1 MGLCAAIPILA
12 STLRALID
20 GWLPAG
26 DQANI
31 ATRAYD
37 VLTSHTPL
45 VGQHS
50 DATELTHHAVYSLGP
65 MLFWLLAI
73 PARLPYTGALI
84 VTIGLVNCAA
94 VVGATVLARR
104 RGGLVLMYM
113 AALAIVLMSRSL
125 APEVLHDVWNPAAG
139 LFPFTLLIFLCWSIA
154 CGEHRLLILAVLS
167 ASFVVQCQF
176 AFLAPSLG
184 LLVIAIAGLLAGRLL
199 PRARSRRGVPD
210 RTAGLWRW
218 ALAAVL
224 VAVICWAPPAI
235 DQIRVR
241 PGNLTVLAQTVKANR
256 RNLGPR
262 VGWHAVV
269 LTVGV
274 PPWWLTNPA
283 SPWQKK
289 VEVREAPSVLAELSA
304 VLALVGLL
312 AVGSFGLARRRA
324 ELWSAALIALCLC
337 ASVAA
342 IAAAT
347 PSGRLFAGTLAYTL
361 WLASPAGMFVWL
373 VLLWTPTQ
381 IIVGRLGR
389 LRAGTRLAAA
399 AALSGVAAVGTA
411 VALAERPDEHLAEY
425 RPLGTIF
432 SAIDRTIPGGRT
444 VLLPGG
450 LGNQTFRFKMAAR
463 YALVRNRDRPL
474 SPGSDARLPSWYWLG
489 RNRYDCTLYL
499 RDGRASPH
507 RGAVPIDSFI
517 FKGTHVV
524 SVWLY
529 PGDCPPAPHN
539 ARSGRASGSRD
550 YRGQGLFA
558 GSHGSRAQSE

>member
-1 MGLCAAIPILA
+1 VGLCAAIPILA

-65 MLFWLLAI
+65 MLYWLLAI

-84 VTIGLVNCAA
+84 LTIGLVNCAA
-94 VVGATVLARR
+94 VVGVTVLARR

-113 AALAIVLMSRSL
+113 AALGIVLMSRSL
-125 APEVLHDVWNPAAG
+125 APEVLHDIWNPSAG
-139 LFPFTLLIFLCWSIA
+139 LFPFTLLIFLCWSVA

-199 PRARSRRGVPD
+199 PRARSRRRVPD
-210 RTAGLWRW
+210 RAAGFGRW
-218 ALAAVL
+218 ALAAAL

-235 DQIRVR
+235 DQIRAH
-241 PGNLTVLAQTVKANR
+241 PGNLTVLAQTVNANR
-256 RNLGPR
+256 SNLGPR

-269 LTVGV
+269 ATVGF

-289 VEVREAPSVLAELSA
+289 VEVREPPSLLAEISA

-312 AVGSFGLARRRA
+312 AVGSFGWIRRRA
-324 ELWSAALIALCLC
+324 ELWSGALIALCLC

-347 PSGRLFAGTLAYTL
+347 PTGRLFAGTLGYTM
-361 WLASPAGMFVWL
+361 WLASPVGMFVWL
-373 VLLWTPTQ
+373 VLLWMPTT
-381 IIVGRLGR
+381 IIVGRLSR
-389 LRAGTRLAAA
+389 LRVGTRLAAA
-399 AALSGVAAVGTA
+399 VALSGVAAVGTA

-432 SAIDRTIPGGRT
+432 SAIDSTVPRGRTI
-444 VLLPGG
+444 LLPGG

-489 RNRYDCTLYL
+489 RNRYDCTLYV

-529 PGDCPPAPHN
+529 PGNCPPAPHN
-539 ARSGRASGSRD
+539 ARSGRASRSRD

>member
-31 ATRAYD
+31 ATRSYD

-50 DATELTHHAVYSLGP
+50 DATELIHHAVYGLGP
-65 MLFWLLAI
+65 MLYWLLAI

-84 VTIGLVNCAA
+84 LTIGLVNCAA
-94 VVGATVLARR
+94 VVGVTVLARR

-113 AALAIVLMSRSL
+113 AALGIVLVSRSL
-125 APEVLHDVWNPAAG
+125 APEVLHDIWNPSAA
-139 LFPFTLLIFLCWSIA
+139 LFPFTFLIFLCWSVA
-154 CGEHRLLILAVLS
+154 CGEHRLLILAVLT

-199 PRARSRRGVPD
+199 PRARSGRRAPD
-210 RTAGLWRW
+210 RAPGFRRW
-218 ALAAVL
+218 ALAAAL

-235 DQIRVR
+235 DQIRAR
-241 PGNLTVLAQTVKANR
+241 PGNLTAVAQTVNANR
-256 RNLGPR
+256 STFGPR

-269 LTVGV
+269 LTVGL

-289 VEVREAPSVLAELSA
+289 VEVREAPSVLAEVSA
-304 VLALVGLL
+304 VLALVGIL
-312 AVGSFGLARRRA
+312 AVGSFGLVRRRA
-324 ELWSAALIALCLC
+324 ELWSGALIALCLC

-347 PSGRLFAGTLAYTL
+347 PTGRLFAGTLGYTM
-361 WLASPAGMFVWL
+361 WLASPAGMFAWL
-373 VLLWTPTQ
+373 VLLWMPTQ
-381 IIVGRLGR
+381 IIVGRLGQLGR
-389 LRAGTRLAAA
+389 LGRLLVGTRLAAA
-399 AALSGVAAVGTA
+399 VALSGVAAGGTA

-432 SAIDRTIPGGRT
+432 SAIDRTVPAGRT
-444 VLLPGG
+444 ILLPGG
-450 LGNQTFRFKMAAR
+450 LGHETFRFKMAAR
-463 YALVRNRDRPL
+463 YALVRNSDRPL

-489 RNRYDCTLYL
+489 RNRYDCTLYV

-507 RGAVPIDSFI
+507 RGA
-517 FKGTHVV
+517 
-524 SVWLY
+524 
-529 PGDCPPAPHN
+529 
-539 ARSGRASGSRD
+539 
-550 YRGQGLFA
+550 
-558 GSHGSRAQSE
+558 